1 MTLPIPSGTRDVLPD
16 EMRERHGVVAALRDV
31 FTSHGYGEVSTPAV
45 EYASVLD
52 RAGVAASA
60 GAADPRFRSVD
71 EHGETLVLRS
81 DMTVPIARLV
91 SSRFADAEL
100 PIRLSYQAHLYRGI
114 VPGRGQ
120 SREVLQA
127 GIELVGAGAPE
138 GTAEALTV
146 LVGALKAVGLEDA
159 RVAVGDASI
168 FPTLLAGAGVEDD
181 RRAAILHELATRDL
195 VGLEREVRAACDDA
209 TAAMLLDVAS
219 RRGGL
224 EVVDALTDP
233 RAVAATAG
241 VRSVVEQLDED
252 VRSHL
257 ILDLGLT
264 LKLGYY
270 TGAVFEVY
278 APGQGHAIGGGGR
291 YDDLLG
297 KFGRDLPAVGFA
309 LDVDA
314 LHTALVGKSRGSWRV
329 GWTTPTAIPSP
340 EPVAAP
346 TGGHAPIPGGGPT
359 VHAPIAGGSKGSGPS
374 STEVSS

>member
-31 FTSHGYGEVSTPAV
+31 FTTHGYGEVATPAV
-45 EYASVLD
+45 EYASVLE
-52 RAGVAASA
+52 RAGVAAGA
-60 GAADPRFRSVD
+60 GAIDPRFRSVD

-81 DMTVPIARLV
+81 DMTIPIARLI
-91 SSRFADAEL
+91 SARFSDAPL
-100 PIRLSYQAHLYRGI
+100 PIRLSYQAHCYRGI

-138 GTAEALTV
+138 GTAEALRV
-146 LVGALKAVGLEDA
+146 LVGALQAVGLEDA

-168 FPTLLAGAGVEDD
+168 FPALLSGAGVPEALQD
-181 RRAAILHELATRDL
+181 RILHELSTRDL
-195 VGLEREVRAACDDA
+195 VGLEREVRAACDEH
-209 TAAMLLDVAS
+209 TAGVLLDLAA
-219 RRGGL
+219 RRGGP
-224 EVVDALTDP
+224 EVLDALTDP

-241 VRSVVEQLDED
+241 IRETVDGLLDD
-252 VRSHL
+252 VRSRL

-270 TGAVFEVY
+270 TGAVFEVFV
-278 APGQGHAIGGGGR
+278 PGQGHAIGGGGR

-297 KFGRDLPAVGFA
+297 RFGRPLPAVGFA

-329 GWTTPTAIPSP
+329 GPAVAGSVPT
-340 EPVAAP
+340 
-346 TGGHAPIPGGGPT
+346 
-359 VHAPIAGGSKGSGPS
+359 
-374 STEVSS
+374 TEVPS

>member
-31 FTSHGYGEVSTPAV
+31 FTSHGYGEVTTPAV
-45 EYASVLD
+45 EYASVLE
-52 RAGVAASA
+52 RAGVTG

-71 EHGETLVLRS
+71 EHGETLMLRS

-91 SSRFADAEL
+91 SSRFSDAPL
-100 PIRLSYQAHLYRGI
+100 PVRLSYQAHCYRGI

-120 SREVLQA
+120 PREVLQA

-138 GTAEALTV
+138 GTTEALTV
-146 LVGALKAVGLEDA
+146 LVGALKAVGLGDA

-168 FPTLLAGAGVEDD
+168 FPALLAGAGVADD
-181 RRAAILHELATRDL
+181 QRDRILHELSTRDL
-195 VGLEREVRAACDDA
+195 VGHEREIRAACDDG
-209 TAAMLLDVAS
+209 TAAMLLDLAS
-219 RRGGL
+219 RRGGPEL
-224 EVVDALTDP
+224 LDALTDP
-233 RAVAATAG
+233 RAIEATSGVRHVVAA
-241 VRSVVEQLDED
+241 LDED
-252 VRSHL
+252 VRSRL

-297 KFGRDLPAVGFA
+297 RFGRPLPAVGFA

-329 GWTTPTAIPSP
+329 GWSA
-340 EPVAAP
+340 PVPGPAA
-346 TGGHAPIPGGGPT
+346 
-359 VHAPIAGGSKGSGPS
+359 
-374 STEVSS
+374 STEVPS

>member
-16 EMRERHGVVAALRDV
+16 EMRERHGVVAALRDL
-31 FTSHGYGEVSTPAV
+31 FTSHGYGEVATPAV
-45 EYASVLD
+45 EYASVLE

-91 SSRFADAEL
+91 SSRFADAPL
-100 PIRLSYQAHLYRGI
+100 PIRLSYQAYLYRGI

-146 LVGALKAVGLEDA
+146 LVGALKAVGLGDA

-168 FPTLLAGAGVEDD
+168 FPALLSGAGVGEE
-181 RRAAILHELATRDL
+181 RVARILHELSTRDL
-195 VGLEREVRAACDDA
+195 VGLEREVRAAVDA
-209 TAAMLLDVAS
+209 ETAEMLLDVAS
-219 RRGGL
+219 RRGGP
-224 EVVDALTDP
+224 EVLDALTDP
-233 RAVAATAG
+233 RAVEATRG
-241 VRSVVEQLDED
+241 VRGVVEQLNGD

-297 KFGRDLPAVGFA
+297 RFGRSLPAVGFA

-314 LHTALVGKSRGSWRV
+314 LHTALVGKARGSWRT
-329 GWTTPTAIPSP
+329 GEWAEARALPA
-340 EPVAAP
+340 EDAPVAVA
-346 TGGHAPIPGGGPT
+346 GG
-359 VHAPIAGGSKGSGPS
+359 HAPIAGGAPTSPTDP
-374 STEVSS
+374 TEVSS

>member
-31 FTSHGYGEVSTPAV
+31 FDAHGYGEVATPAV
-45 EYASVLD
+45 EYASVLE
-52 RAGVAASA
+52 RAGVAATA

-91 SSRFADAEL
+91 GSRFSDEPL

-120 SREVLQA
+120 ARELLQA
-127 GIELVGAGAPE
+127 GIELVGAGAPD

-146 LVGALKAVGLEDA
+146 LVGALKAVGLGDA

-168 FPTLLAGAGVEDD
+168 FPTILTGAGVGDEQQ
-181 RRAAILHELATRDL
+181 AAILHELATRDL
-195 VGLEREVRAACDDA
+195 VGLEREVRAACDA
-209 TAAMLLDVAS
+209 GTAELLLDLAS
-219 RRGGL
+219 RRGGREIL
-224 EVVDALTDP
+224 DGLADP
-233 RAVAATAG
+233 RAAAATEG
-241 VRSVVEQLDED
+241 VRQVVDGVDDD
-252 VRSHL
+252 VRDHL

-297 KFGRDLPAVGFA
+297 RFGRDLPAVGFA

-314 LHTALVGKSRGSWRV
+314 LHTALVGKARGSWRV
-329 GWTTPTAIPSP
+329 GWASGGAVPPVPAPTVVKTPT
-340 EPVAAP
+340 
-346 TGGHAPIPGGGPT
+346 GP
-359 VHAPIAGGSKGSGPS
+359 HAPIAGGAKVTEAPS
-374 STEVSS
+374 

>member
-31 FTSHGYGEVSTPAV
+31 FDAHGYGEVATPAV

-52 RAGVAASA
+52 RAGVTA
-60 GAADPRFRSVD
+60 GAGAVDPRFRSVD

-91 SSRFADAEL
+91 SARFSDAPL
-100 PIRLSYQAHLYRGI
+100 PIRLSYQAHCYRSI

-146 LVGALKAVGLEDA
+146 LVGALKAVGLDDA

-168 FPTLLAGAGVEDD
+168 FPALLTGAGVAETQQA
-181 RRAAILHELATRDL
+181 RILHELATRDL
-195 VGLEREVRAACDDA
+195 VGLEREIRAACDDA
-209 TAAMLLDVAS
+209 TATTLLDLAS
-219 RRGGL
+219 RRGGTDL
-224 EVVDALTDP
+224 LDALTDP
-233 RAVAATAG
+233 RAVEATAG
-241 VRSVVEQLDED
+241 VRQVVGSLDAD

-297 KFGRDLPAVGFA
+297 RFGRPLPAVGFA

-329 GWTTPTAIPSP
+329 GWSA
-340 EPVAAP
+340 PVPGPAA
-346 TGGHAPIPGGGPT
+346 
-359 VHAPIAGGSKGSGPS
+359 

>member
-31 FTSHGYGEVSTPAV
+31 FTSHGYGEIATPAV
-45 EYASVLD
+45 EYASVLE
-52 RAGVAASA
+52 RAGVTATD

-71 EHGETLVLRS
+71 EHGDTLVLRS

-91 SSRFADAEL
+91 ASRFADAPL
-100 PIRLSYQAHLYRGI
+100 PIRLSYQAHCYRGI

-120 SREVLQA
+120 AREVLQA
-127 GIELVGAGAPE
+127 GVELVGAGTPD

-146 LVGALKAVGLEDA
+146 LVGALRAVGLDDA
-159 RVAVGDASI
+159 RVAVGDAAI
-168 FPTLLAGAGVEDD
+168 FPTLLAGAGVPDD
-181 RRAAILHELATRDL
+181 RAAAILHELATRDL
-195 VGLEREVRAACDDA
+195 VGLEREVRAACDA
-209 TAAMLLDVAS
+209 PTAELLLDLAS
-219 RRGGL
+219 RRGGP
-224 EVVDALTDP
+224 EVLDALTDP
-233 RAVAATAG
+233 RAVEAT
-241 VRSVVEQLDED
+241 RSVRQVVDGLADD
-252 VRSHL
+252 VRGSL

-297 KFGRDLPAVGFA
+297 RFGRPLPAVGFA

-314 LHTALVGKSRGSWRV
+314 LHTALVGRSRGSWRV
-329 GWTTPTAIPSP
+329 GWGA
-340 EPVAAP
+340 
-346 TGGHAPIPGGGPT
+346 
-359 VHAPIAGGSKGSGPS
+359 SGPGRP

>member
-31 FTSHGYGEVSTPAV
+31 FTSHGYGEIATPAV
-45 EYASVLD
+45 EYASVLE
-52 RAGVAASA
+52 RAGVTATD

-71 EHGETLVLRS
+71 EHGDTLVLRS

-91 SSRFADAEL
+91 SSRFADASL
-100 PIRLSYQAHLYRGI
+100 PVRLSYHAHCYRGI

-120 SREVLQA
+120 AREVLQA
-127 GIELVGAGAPE
+127 GIELVGAGTPE

-146 LVGALKAVGLEDA
+146 LVGALRAVGLEDA
-159 RVAVGDASI
+159 RVAVGDAAI
-168 FPTLLAGAGVEDD
+168 FPTLLAGAGVPED
-181 RRAAILHELATRDL
+181 RTAAILHELATRDL
-195 VGLEREVRAACDDA
+195 VGLGREVRAACDAD
-209 TAAMLLDVAS
+209 TAALLLDLAA
-219 RRGGL
+219 RRGGP
-224 EVVDALTDP
+224 EVLDALTDQ
-233 RAVAATAG
+233 RAVDATDSVRRVVAG
-241 VRSVVEQLDED
+241 LDDD
-252 VRSHL
+252 VRGSL

-297 KFGRDLPAVGFA
+297 RFGRPLPAVGFA

-314 LHTALVGKSRGSWRV
+314 LHTALVGRSRGSWRV
-329 GWTTPTAIPSP
+329 GWGTP
-340 EPVAAP
+340 
-346 TGGHAPIPGGGPT
+346 GPGGP
-359 VHAPIAGGSKGSGPS
+359 
-374 STEVSS
+374 STEVAS

>member
-31 FTSHGYGEVSTPAV
+31 FTSHGYGEVATPAV
-45 EYASVLD
+45 EYASVLE
-52 RAGVAASA
+52 RAGVAAGA

-91 SSRFADAEL
+91 SARFSDAPL
-100 PIRLSYQAHLYRGI
+100 PIRLSYQAHCYRSI

-127 GIELVGAGAPE
+127 GIELVGAGAPD

-146 LVGALKAVGLEDA
+146 LVGALQAVGLDDA

-168 FPTLLAGAGVEDD
+168 FPELLAGAGVDD
-181 RRAAILHELATRDL
+181 ARRAAILHELSTRDL
-195 VGLEREVRAACDDA
+195 VGLEREVRAACDEG
-209 TAAMLLDVAS
+209 TAAMLLHLAS
-219 RRGGL
+219 RRGGPEL
-224 EVVDALTDP
+224 LDALEDP
-233 RAVAATAG
+233 RAVAATEG
-241 VRSVVEQLDED
+241 VRQIVDGVDED
-252 VRSHL
+252 VRSRL

-297 KFGRDLPAVGFA
+297 RFGRSLPAVGFA

-329 GWTTPTAIPSP
+329 GRPAPAPGLGAVSTPD
-340 EPVAAP
+340 AP
-346 TGGHAPIPGGGPT
+346 TE
-359 VHAPIAGGSKGSGPS
+359 VPS
-374 STEVSS
+374 

>member
-16 EMRERHGVVAALRDV
+16 EMHERHDVVAALRDV
-31 FTSHGYGEVSTPAV
+31 FTAHRYGEVSTPTV

-52 RAGVAASA
+52 RAGVTASA

-91 SSRFADAEL
+91 STRFADAEV

-127 GIELVGAGAPE
+127 GIELVGAGAPD
-138 GTAEALTV
+138 GTAEALRV
-146 LVGALKAVGLEDA
+146 LVRALTAVGLDEA

-168 FPTLLAGAGVEDD
+168 FPALLTGAGVDAE

-195 VGLEREVRAACDDA
+195 VGLEREVRAACDEA
-209 TAAMLLDVAS
+209 TASMLLDVAS

-224 EVVDALTDP
+224 EVIDGLTDP
-233 RAVAATAG
+233 RAVEATTG
-241 VRSVVEQLDED
+241 VRQVVERLDDD

-314 LHTALVGKSRGSWRV
+314 LHTALVGRSRGSWRV
-329 GWTTPTAIPSP
+329 GW
-340 EPVAAP
+340 AAP
-346 TGGHAPIPGGGPT
+346 AVDTDA
-359 VHAPIAGGSKGSGPS
+359 GPS
-374 STEVSS
+374 STEESS

>member
-31 FTSHGYGEVSTPAV
+31 FTSHGYGEIATPAV
-45 EYASVLD
+45 EYASVLE
-52 RAGVAASA
+52 RAGVAAA
-60 GAADPRFRSVD
+60 GGAADPRFRSVD

-91 SSRFADAEL
+91 SSRFADASL
-100 PIRLSYQAHLYRGI
+100 PIRLSYQAHCYRGI

-120 SREVLQA
+120 SRELLQA

-146 LVGALKAVGLEDA
+146 LVGALQAVGLDEA
-159 RVAVGDASI
+159 RVAVGDAAI
-168 FPTLLAGAGVEDD
+168 FPELLAGAGLDD
-181 RRAAILHELATRDL
+181 DARARVLHELSTRDL
-195 VGLEREVRAACDDA
+195 VGLEREVRASCDPE
-209 TAAMLLDVAS
+209 TAAMLLHVAS
-219 RRGGL
+219 RRGGPEL
-224 EVVDALTDP
+224 LDELTDP
-233 RAVAATAG
+233 RAVQATRG
-241 VRSVVEQLDED
+241 VRQVVEQLDDD
-252 VRSHL
+252 VRAHL

-297 KFGRDLPAVGFA
+297 RFGRALPAVGFA

-329 GWTTPTAIPSP
+329 GWTAPPAAGQASAEVPS
-340 EPVAAP
+340 
-346 TGGHAPIPGGGPT
+346 
-359 VHAPIAGGSKGSGPS
+359 
-374 STEVSS
+374 

>member
-31 FTSHGYGEVSTPAV
+31 FTSHGYGEVATPAV
-45 EYASVLD
+45 EYAAVLE
-52 RAGVAASA
+52 RAGVAASS

-91 SSRFADAEL
+91 SSRFSDAPL

-127 GIELVGAGAPE
+127 GIELLGAGAPE

-146 LVGALKAVGLEDA
+146 LVGALKAVGLGDA

-168 FPTLLAGAGVEDD
+168 FPALLQGAGVDEVAQ
-181 RRAAILHELATRDL
+181 AAILRELSTRDH
-195 VGLEREVRAACDDA
+195 VGLEREVRAAVDA
-209 TAAMLLDVAS
+209 ETAAVLLDVAS
-219 RRGGL
+219 RRGGP
-224 EVVDALTDP
+224 EVLDALTDP
-233 RAVAATAG
+233 RAVAATRG
-241 VRSVVEQLDED
+241 VRQVIEQLEAD

-264 LKLGYY
+264 RKLGYY
-270 TGAVFEVY
+270 TGAIFEVY

-297 KFGRDLPAVGFA
+297 RFGRDLPAVGFA

-314 LHTALVGKSRGSWRV
+314 LHTAQVGKARGSWRV
-329 GWTTPTAIPSP
+329 GW
-340 EPVAAP
+340 AAGAGAALAPDPDAVVP
-346 TGGHAPIPGGGPT
+346 TGP
-359 VHAPIAGGSKGSGPS
+359 HAPIAGGAKPLPGGSTS
-374 STEVSS
+374 AEVSS